1 MARPVVAGSTL
12 AYVTGTI
19 VQWLDSPGS
28 LAAIAGSASALIVM
42 PRVAIIS
49 IHQNY
54 LFSGVTH
61 QHFCLLIDSL
71 YR

>member
-1 MARPVVAGSTL
+1 MARPTVVGSIL

-19 VQWLDSPGS
+19 VQLLDSPDS
-28 LAAIAGSASALIVM
+28 LTAIANSASALIVM

-49 IHQNY
+49 IHLYY
-54 LFSGVTH
+54 LLSGVSH
-61 QHFCLLIDSL
+61 QQLCLLINLL